1 MGNACRSCA
10 KRTLALSRFRCA
22 RLKSSGQPTSIA
34 LGCAA
39 TVLLSEDAGPA
50 QLTIAGAAQAA
61 SYSALGYLVLHDT
74 NIWGPNAAGLCAN
87 VVCLVL
93 IGVYGSQ
100 GGKAGKQPRD

>member
-1 MGNACRSCA
+1 MQVMREKDASSLSLPVRSPQ
-10 KRTLALSRFRCA
+10 KQWPTHLHSTRLRCH
-22 RLKSSGQPTSIA
+22 
-34 LGCAA
+34 
-39 TVLLSEDAGPA
+39 VLLSEGAGPA

>member
-1 MGNACRSCA
+1 MREKDASSLSLPVRSPQ
-10 KRTLALSRFRCA
+10 K
-22 RLKSSGQPTSIA
+22 QWPTYLHTAVA